1 VTTTGRPAAADRAP
15 GDAEHDGHTRS
26 GALAVGSIPPIV
38 RRLTAEFT
46 GTAFLVAGVVGSGIM
61 AQRLT
66 DDRGL
71 QLLQNAAAT
80 AGVLVALILAL
91 GAASGAH
98 FNPAVTMVDRVF
110 GGIDT
115 PTAIGYVIAQV
126 AGAILGAIVANVM
139 FDLPA
144 VEWSTSARSGGN
156 LWFAEAI
163 ATLGLLVVI
172 FGVVRAGRSSVAAFA
187 VAGYIAGAYYF
198 TSSTSFANPAVT
210 IGRAFSDTFAGIEPA
225 SVPMFI
231 VAQLVGAALA
241 TGLILVI
248 YPRVAQVAGD
258 VIVAHGGDE
267 SANGAEAGGSEG

>member
-1 VTTTGRPAAADRAP
+1 VTTTEHAETEAEVEGRARGADATPRVLVP
-15 GDAEHDGHTRS
+15 P
-26 GALAVGSIPPIV
+26 LA
-38 RRLTAEFT
+38 RRLTAELV
-46 GTAFLVAGVVGSGIM
+46 GTAFLVAAVVGSGIM

-98 FNPAVTMVDRVF
+98 FNPVVTLVDRIF

-115 PTAIGYVIAQV
+115 PTAVGYVAAQV
-126 AGAILGAIVANVM
+126 VGAVLGAIAANVM

-144 VEWSTSARSGGN
+144 VDWSTTERSGGD
-156 LWFAEAI
+156 LWFAEAV

-172 FGVVRAGRSSVAAFA
+172 FGMVRAGRGALVAFA

-210 IGRAFSDTFAGIEPA
+210 VGRAFSDTFAGIDPA
-225 SVPMFI
+225 SVPAFV
-231 VAQLVGAALA
+231 VAQLAGACVAA
-241 TGLILVI
+241 GLIVVI
-248 YPRVAQVAGD
+248 YPRVAGVQGCP
-258 VIVAHGGDE
+258 E
-267 SANGAEAGGSEG
+267 